1 MKEEKRKMRNSR
13 KKRKRQEKSEKMRA
27 ILVEKAVREVRVEAD
42 KYRSHA
48 SKYHKLWKK
57 SVEVNSQ
64 LKRLVD
70 NSRTSSKVYNQP

>member
-1 MKEEKRKMRNSR
+1 MKEEKRKMRNFR
-13 KKRKRQEKSEKMRA
+13 KKRKRQENFEKMRA
-27 ILVEKAVREVRVEAD
+27 ILVENAVCEVCAEAN
-42 KYRSHA
+42 KYRSLA

-70 NSRTSSKVYNQP
+70 NSRTSSKVYN